1 MRIDDEHDPR
11 PPEAVP
17 AAAPAAPD
25 AAPDAPAVKP
35 GLSRRAVLTTGAAA
49 ALAAGFARGGLAQ
62 GQDHTGH
69 AAAPAQPPAP
79 APVKPPAPRRTPAG
93 DLPWSEAE
101 RRRYAPGQPG
111 RDYTPVHT
119 PNGVTLQPKVVGGV
133 KVFHLVAEEIVH
145 DLAEGLTVH
154 AWGFN
159 GRTPGPT
166 IELLQGDRVRFYVTN
181 RLPVATSVHWH
192 GIILPAGMDGVP
204 GITQPPIPPGETFV
218 YEYTFFHSGTFMY
231 HPHSDAMTEEGLGMI
246 GMIVVHPRGSRERR
260 PDRDYALMLMEWKV
274 PGGTRRPDPNEMVD
288 FNVLTINGKAFPDTA
303 PLVAQLGD
311 RVRMRIGNLSQM
323 SHHPIHLHGYSFRI
337 TDTDGGPIPP
347 AGQWPETTVLVPV
360 GSTRT
365 IELDADNPG
374 DWLMHCHMTHHMMNQ
389 MGHGLPNMIGV
400 DVSGVEE
407 KVQALLPG
415 YMAMGQNGMED
426 MATMAGHM
434 QMPANSIPMRGV
446 TGRFGPTVMGG
457 MATLFKV
464 RERLVGTEDPGHYDF
479 PAGTVSY
486 PASAAQ
492 IAADGIELPP
502 IETRASGH
510 RHARRVPVAGR
521 RRTEGGS

>member
-1 MRIDDEHDPR
+1 MSHDDERDTSPR
-11 PPEAVP
+11 AAESPPSARP
-17 AAAPAAPD
+17 
-25 AAPDAPAVKP
+25 P
-35 GLSRRAVLTTGAAA
+35 GLSRRQILTTGAAA
-49 ALAAGFARGGLAQ
+49 LSAGLAGRALAQQ
-62 GQDHTGH
+62 GEHHGAHGAAPRPAPTPPPVRQ
-69 AAAPAQPPAP
+69 AAA
-79 APVKPPAPRRTPAG
+79 RRVRE
-93 DLPWSEAE
+93 DDYPWSEAE
-101 RRRYAPGQPG
+101 RRRYRPGEPG

-119 PNGVTLQPKVVGGV
+119 PNGVTLEPRVVDGV
-133 KVFHLVAEEIVH
+133 KVFHLIAEEIVH

-192 GIILPAGMDGVP
+192 GVILPAGMDGVP
-204 GITQPPIPPGETFV
+204 GITQPSIPPGDTFV
-218 YEYTFFHSGTFMY
+218 YEFTFFQAGTFMY
-231 HPHSDAMTEEGLGMI
+231 HPHADSMTEEGMGMI
-246 GMIVVHPRGSRERR
+246 GMIVVHPRGGRERR
-260 PDRDYALMLMEWKV
+260 PDRDYALMLMEWMV
-274 PGGTRRPDPNEMVD
+274 HGGTRRPDPNEMVD
-288 FNVLTINGKAFPDTA
+288 FNVLTINGKAFPDTD
-303 PLVAQLGD
+303 PLVASLGEQ
-311 RVRMRIGNLSQM
+311 VRIRIGNLSQM
-323 SHHPIHLHGYSFRI
+323 SHHPIHLHGYAFRV

-365 IELDADNPG
+365 IELVADNPG

-415 YMAMGQNGMED
+415 YHAMGVHGMEG
-426 MATMAGHM
+426 MAEMADHM
-434 QMPANSIPMRGV
+434 PMPANSIPMRGFR
-446 TGRFGPTVMGG
+446 GQFGPTVMGG

-464 RERLVGTEDPGHYDF
+464 RDHVAGYGDPGPYDF

-486 PASAAQ
+486 PASAAGMK
-492 IAADGIELPP
+492 ADGID
-502 IETRASGH
+502 G
-510 RHARRVPVAGR
+510 
-521 RRTEGGS
+521 